1 MGLLSFKQRPCGNRR
16 HPAICR
22 ALPDGSA
29 PPPRATMSCH
39 LLSCA
44 LWRRGRE
51 GETARVNTSANAQIG
66 VTGLAVM
73 GRNLARN
80 FARHGHTVAL
90 HNRTQSRVDDLVRDF
105 GDEGSFVP
113 STSTEEFVASL
124 EKPRR
129 IVVMVKAGDPTDA
142 VIDEL
147 VPLLEESDIIVD
159 GGNAHFED
167 TRRREKAL
175 REHGIHFVG
184 SGISGGEVGALEG
197 PSIMP
202 GGSKESYASL
212 GPLLESISAHVD
224 GEPCCAWMGPDGAGH
239 FVKMVHNGIEYA
251 DMQFIAEAYDVLT
264 AAGLSAHEC
273 ADVFREWNEGDLD
286 SFLVEI
292 TAEVLDQVDAQ
303 TGAALVERILDRAEQ
318 KGTGRWTVQIALELG
333 VPVPSI
339 AEAVFAR
346 SASGD
351 IAIREASR
359 PVLTGPERRITADER
374 QRLVDDVRDALWAS
388 KVVAYAQGLEMIRK
402 ASENYDW
409 GVDIATVAR
418 IWRGG
423 CIIRARLLAQISDEY
438 AGSQLA
444 TLLVAPSIAS
454 GLGERQEAWRR
465 VVGAATTAGVPVPGF
480 SSALAYYDTVRADRL
495 PAALVQGLRDNFA
508 AHTYQRTDRDG
519 TFHTLWSGDRTE
531 IDADAHPKPREAGA

>member
-1 MGLLSFKQRPCGNRR
+1 
-16 HPAICR
+16 
-22 ALPDGSA
+22 
-29 PPPRATMSCH
+29 
-39 LLSCA
+39 
-44 LWRRGRE
+44 
-51 GETARVNTSANAQIG
+51 
-66 VTGLAVM
+66 
-73 GRNLARN
+73 
-80 FARHGHTVAL
+80 
-90 HNRTQSRVDDLVRDF
+90 
-105 GDEGSFVP
+105 
-113 STSTEEFVASL
+113 
-124 EKPRR
+124 
-129 IVVMVKAGDPTDA
+129 
-142 VIDEL
+142 
-147 VPLLEESDIIVD
+147 
-159 GGNAHFED
+159 
-167 TRRREKAL
+167 
-175 REHGIHFVG
+175 
-184 SGISGGEVGALEG
+184 
-197 PSIMP
+197 
-202 GGSKESYASL
+202 
-212 GPLLESISAHVD
+212 
-224 GEPCCAWMGPDGAGH
+224 
-239 FVKMVHNGIEYA
+239 
-251 DMQFIAEAYDVLT
+251 MQVIAEAYDVLT

-273 ADVFREWNEGDLD
+273 ADVFREWNQGDLD

-292 TAEVLDQVDAQ
+292 TAEVLDQADAQ

-351 IAIREASR
+351 TAIREASR
-359 PVLTGPERRITADER
+359 PVLTGPERSIPADER

-402 ASENYDW
+402 ASETYDW

-495 PAALVQGLRDNFA
+495 PAALVQGLRDNFG

-519 TFHTLWSGDRTE
+519 SFHTLWSGDRTE